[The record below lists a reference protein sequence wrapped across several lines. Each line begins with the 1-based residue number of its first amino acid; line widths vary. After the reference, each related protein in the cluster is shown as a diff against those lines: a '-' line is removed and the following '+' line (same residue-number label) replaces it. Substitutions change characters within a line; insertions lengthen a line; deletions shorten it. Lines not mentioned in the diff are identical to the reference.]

1 MECVRPPAPAW
12 RTGPENRN
20 DLPDGRSWA
29 HVRRL
34 SVREC
39 ALGHYEDDQRLHR
52 STVCPGDGSD
62 DNRLPTWRYMVVVY
76 KVVVYKVVV
85 YMVVDVVAPAGG
97 QVPTNS
103 NVAGAAESSAV
114 VSLPASVKLPV
125 SPT

>member
-1 MECVRPPAPAW
+1 M
-12 RTGPENRN
+12 
-20 DLPDGRSWA
+20 
-29 HVRRL
+29 RRL

-52 STVCPGDGSD
+52 PTVCPGDASD
-62 DNRLPTWRYMVVVY
+62 DNRLPTWRYLVFVDMAAVVHIA
-76 KVVVYKVVV
+76 VVV

-114 VSLPASVKLPV
+114 VSLPDSVKLPV